1 MAEPS
6 LLPPLGQI
14 TSDNHGA
21 IVSLFTFI
29 FLSCTVIVV
38 LAKIASMLYL
48 KRSVPSIDIPIWICM
63 VVAFVQSILIQV
75 AVNRGMGRHRSEVS
89 SDSFEAYNKLNY
101 AAELLLLLVLTLSKV
116 STGNL
121 IRSISP
127 STSILRWCLMVQ
139 IGVGVWMLL
148 ALFGTAF
155 QCPAPYWEYSPSR
168 CIGKGAIIYPI
179 MSLNMALD
187 AALIVLPII
196 MLRNVQMPRIQR
208 LKVSSAFVSRSLWV
222 QARSSRNI
230 ADEPRVIV
238 LNIVQTTYLT
248 QYLNST
254 DSTWTIVSVTACNQA
269 MMNISIIT
277 ACIPSLYRVITS
289 LAVGMN
295 TVHMFEGTE
304 LSSIANSKK
313 PNSHS
318 TPKSF
323 RSSRLSRRRESTLI
337 SNLRTVTR
345 NGDRDESTESTRR
358 MVSQP

>member
-48 KRSVPSIDIPIWICM
+48 KRSVPSVDIPIWICM

-75 AVNRGMGRHRSEVS
+75 AVNHGMGRHRSEVS

-230 ADEPRVIV
+230 ADEPRSSPPV
-238 LNIVQTTYLT
+238 LALT
-248 QYLNST
+248 LTNVHT
-254 DSTWTIVSVTACNQA
+254 GTIVSVTACNQ
-269 MMNISIIT
+269 SVPFPCRFGII
-277 ACIPSLYRVITS
+277 L
-289 LAVGMN
+289 
-295 TVHMFEGTE
+295 
-304 LSSIANSKK
+304 
-313 PNSHS
+313 
-318 TPKSF
+318 
-323 RSSRLSRRRESTLI
+323 
-337 SNLRTVTR
+337 NLMP
-345 NGDRDESTESTRR
+345 GI
-358 MVSQP
+358 

>member
-14 TSDNHGA
+14 TPNNHGA

-48 KRSVPSIDIPIWICM
+48 KRSVPSVDIPIWSCM
-63 VVAFVQSILIQV
+63 IVAFGQSILIQV
-75 AVNRGMGRHRSEVS
+75 AVNHGMGKHRSEVS
-89 SDSFEAYNKLNY
+89 TDSFDAYSKLNY
-101 AAELLLLLVLTLSKV
+101 AAELLLLLVLALSKV

-127 STSILRWCLMVQ
+127 SKSILRWCLMVQ
-139 IGVGVWMLL
+139 IGIGVWTLL

-168 CIGKGAIIYPI
+168 CIGKGAIRYTI
-179 MSLNMALD
+179 MIFNLTLD
-187 AALIVLPII
+187 AALVVLPIV
-196 MLRNVQMPRIQR
+196 MLWNVQMPRIQR
-208 LKVSSAFVSRSLWV
+208 FKISSAFASRSL
-222 QARSSRNI
+222 
-230 ADEPRVIV
+230 
-238 LNIVQTTYLT
+238 
-248 QYLNST
+248 
-254 DSTWTIVSVTACNQA
+254 A

-289 LAVGMN
+289 LALGMN

-304 LSSIANSKK
+304 LTSSANSKK

-323 RSSRLSRRRESTLI
+323 RSTRPSRHRESALI
-337 SNLRTVTR
+337 SNISTATCNAV
-345 NGDRDESTESTRR
+345 RDESTESTRR
-358 MVSQP
+358 MVSHL